1 MNPTTEHDYPLDPK
15 YLEET
20 IGYTFQNL
28 KFTEAFMKINDVY
41 HS

>member
-20 IGYTFQNL
+20 IGYTFRTAN
-28 KFTEAFMKINDVY
+28 F
-41 HS
+41 